1 MGNQLDSQESS
12 LEKNVM
18 EIKMVTCLIL
28 GSFGVL
34 GSFAN
39 VHSQTDLQSLHIE
52 AIEANVPD
60 KKTFDSILTRDLVK
74 YFSDLRKEQIEV
86 QYELLRTEP
95 TQAGVAYPK
104 FYLWIK
110 VSKKGE
116 LLDEGAV
123 RVAAIEKKEFDVTD
137 YLRKEDIRRSPT
149 TVYKIFPRALCD
161 RIFQRAKG

>member
-18 EIKMVTCLIL
+18 KIKMVTCLIL

-39 VHSQTDLQSLHIE
+39 VRSQTDLQSLHIE
-52 AIEANVPD
+52 AKDTNVPD

-95 TQAGVAYPK
+95 TQAGVA
-104 FYLWIK
+104 
-110 VSKKGE
+110 
-116 LLDEGAV
+116 
-123 RVAAIEKKEFDVTD
+123 
-137 YLRKEDIRRSPT
+137 
-149 TVYKIFPRALCD
+149 
-161 RIFQRAKG
+161 